1 MLPLYPD
8 NLRYRYGDEMEQLFR
23 EQFMDASKEGTS
35 GIGRVWRSAVY
46 DAVFLVGPACLE
58 PIRLWTLAT
67 LLSAS
72 AIFLTTLS
80 FCTFR
85 NIGVVHGCAL
95 AQAAQT
101 SGPGSTGDLVPIS
114 QGHKMFLECTGESH
128 GKPTVILAT
137 GRGLGAHQD

>member
-1 MLPLYPD
+1 
-8 NLRYRYGDEMEQLFR
+8 MEQLFR
-23 EQFMDASKEGTS
+23 EQLMDASKEGTS
-35 GIGRVWRSAVY
+35 GIGRVWLSAVY
-46 DAVFLVGPACLE
+46 DAISLVGPACLV

-95 AQAAQT
+95 AQAHT
-101 SGPGSTGDLVPIS
+101 FPVNP
-114 QGHKMFLECTGESH
+114 SH
-128 GKPTVILAT
+128 LHIVKTVVFT
-137 GRGLGAHQD
+137 T